1 MKKQIAA
8 ATIIAAAMLAGCGG
22 GGGSATPTSATVAG
36 KVADGYLVNATVF
49 MDKNNNYLWDEG
61 EPKTTTDANGA
72 YTLTVDPADV
82 GQFPIIALAIAGTTI
97 DKDTNSAVL
106 HSYLLSLPKESVT
119 GTVSTDSNFL
129 SPMSTQLREM
139 METGNYATMYDAMV
153 DLRTKLG
160 LDSNADL
167 MADYIASHNSTMH
180 TTAQNMATMMG
191 QQQNLMFRNY
201 SGANHLDVT
210 RYRNM
215 MGAMFSNMSTVRT
228 NTQTSSQMTDMSNA
242 MYNNLNNIAAG
253 LPYQNMGSFNSGM
266 TWGNSMMGG
275 R

>member
-22 GGGSATPTSATVAG
+22 GGSATPTTATVVG
-36 KVADGYLVNATVF
+36 KVADGYLENATVF

-72 YTLTVDPADV
+72 YTLTVDPAEV
-82 GQFPIIALAIAGTTI
+82 GQFPIIALALKGTTV
-97 DKDTNSAVL
+97 DKDTNTPIAN
-106 HSYLLSLPKESVT
+106 SYLLSLPKQSVT

-160 LDSNADL
+160 LDPNTDL
-167 MADYIASHNSTMH
+167 MADYIASHNANMH
-180 TTAQNMATMMG
+180 TTAQNMAAVMG
-191 QQQNLMFRNY
+191 QQRDLMFRNY
-201 SGANHLDVT
+201 SGTDHLVDVT

-215 MGAMFSNMSTVRT
+215 MGAMLGAGSTVRT
-228 NTQTSSQMTDMSNA
+228 GTAAQISDMSSA
-242 MYNNLNNIAAG
+242 MTGNLSNITAG
-253 LPYQNMGSFNSGM
+253 QPYQNMPSFNSGM

>member
-97 DKDTNSAVL
+97 DKDTNNYVL
-106 HSYLLSLPKESVT
+106 HSYLLSLPKQSVT
-119 GTVSTDSNFL
+119 GSVSTDSNFL

-153 DLRTKLG
+153 ELRTKLG
-160 LDSNADL
+160 LPTDADI
-167 MADYIASHNSTMH
+167 MADYIASHNANMH
-180 TTAQNMATMMG
+180 TTAQNMAAVMG

-215 MGAMFSNMSTVRT
+215 MGAMFSNMSTIRT
-228 NTQTSSQMTDMSNA
+228 QTQTSTQMTNMINSMTGNLSN
-242 MYNNLNNIAAG
+242 ITAG
-253 LPYQNMGSFNSGM
+253 QPYQNMPSFTSGM
-266 TWGNSMMGG
+266 TWGNTMMGG
-275 R
+275 K

>member
-22 GGGSATPTSATVAG
+22 GGSATPTTATVAG

-61 EPKTTTDANGA
+61 EPKTTSDANGA

-82 GQFPIIALAIAGTTI
+82 GQFPIVALALRGITV
-97 DKDTNSAVL
+97 DKDTNTPIAN
-106 HSYLLSLPKESVT
+106 SYLLSLPKESVT

-129 SPMSTQLREM
+129 SPLSTQLREM
-139 METGNYATMYDAMV
+139 METGDYATMYDAMV
-153 DLRTKLG
+153 ELRTKLG
-160 LDSNADL
+160 LDPNTEI
-167 MADYIASHNSTMH
+167 MADYIASPNANLH
-180 TTAQNMATMMG
+180 TTAQNMAAVMG

-201 SGANHLDVT
+201 SGADHLDVT

-228 NTQTSSQMTDMSNA
+228 NTQTSSQMTDLINA

-253 LPYQNMGSFNSGM
+253 LPYQNMGSFTNGM
-266 TWGNSMMGG
+266 TWGNSMKGG